1 MVINKALIIAF
12 YGIDG
17 SGKTT
22 LANLLVKILRNKQL
36 RVYSIRLR
44 AHHTFTYLL
53 IRLFFLLKG
62 YDYKSIQGMPAPLN
76 YIIKQY
82 IGNWKLYVVLE
93 VASLIAWYMIEVF
106 PRRILGGKHVVF
118 VADRFLPDFIVMLH
132 YTSNIDESRLAKLY
146 RFLEK
151 LMSINIV
158 YFNVYVD
165 PYIAVSRKKEEKL
178 YPQFMLYLAGRYEW
192 INRYLR
198 HYAIDT
204 TNRTP
209 YEAIVQVLVHLKD
222 LVIERPDIGA
232 HASSI

>member
-1 MVINKALIIAF
+1 MAINKALIIAF

-22 LANLLVKILRNKQL
+22 LANLLVKILRNKQV

-44 AHHTFTYLL
+44 AHHTFMYLL

-62 YDYKSIQGMPAPLN
+62 YDYKSIQGMPALLN
-76 YIIKQY
+76 YIVKQY
-82 IGNWKLYVVLE
+82 IGNRKLYVVLE
-93 VASLIAWYMIEVF
+93 VTSVIAWYIIEVF
-106 PRRILGGKHVVF
+106 PRRVLGGKHVVF

-132 YTSNIDESRLAKLY
+132 YTSNIDESRLPKLY

-151 LMSINIV
+151 LIPISII

-165 PYIAVSRKKEEKL
+165 PYIAISRKKEEKL
-178 YPQFMLYLAGRYEW
+178 HPQFTLYLTGRYEW

-198 HYAIDT
+198 YYVIDT

-209 YEAIVQVLVHLKD
+209 YEAIAQVLVHLKD
-222 LVIERPDIGA
+222 FGD
-232 HASSI
+232 